1 MRPRLIRGL
10 GYLARGPEDAIAFL
24 RSIGATGEA
33 SLWITSRADPAAP
46 PGGEVLRVTTLNG
59 GPWTIDPKRLQDLR
73 AGTSAFLD
81 EHASGTVVVD
91 CVDMLTLHNG
101 VERTVRA
108 LEDLHEEVATRDAV
122 LVVFV
127 DPRTASPR
135 MVAWLERELDALP
148 ESAAPA
154 EPPRGL
160 LA

>member
-1 MRPRLIRGL
+1 MRPRLMRGL
-10 GYLARGPEDAIAFL
+10 GYLARGPEDAVAFL
-24 RSIGATGEA
+24 RSIGAAGEP
-33 SLWITSRADPAAP
+33 SLWITSRAHPVAP
-46 PGGEVLRVTTLNG
+46 PGGEILRVTTLDG
-59 GPWTIDPKRLQDLR
+59 GPWTIDPKRLQNLR
-73 AGTSAFLD
+73 AGTAAFLD
-81 EHASGTVVVD
+81 EHASGTIVVD
-91 CVDMLTLHNG
+91 CVDLLTLHNG
-101 VERTVRA
+101 VERTMRA

-148 ESAAPA
+148 KADGPA